1 MAKVKKEEVAKK
13 TTDENVEIK
22 GATKEGKLKVK
33 KPSLRK
39 IDYDDEPIKV
49 DLSKPIDTPEEESKE
64 EPKVEEKVEDQPKE
78 EKDDK
83 VIEEVQENVEE
94 EKVEEKKVEEKKVE
108 DKKEETE
115 KPVLEEITEEKT
127 DEAVEDKVEEVKE
140 TVEEAV
146 EEAEKTGK
154 DLPENIQKV
163 IDFMNETGGDL
174 DDYVKLN
181 QDYSKYDDMSILH
194 EYYRQTKPHL
204 TQDERNFLIE
214 DSFSFD
220 EEVDE
225 EKDVKRKKLAFKE
238 QVANA
243 KNHMDGLKSKYYEEI
258 KLGSKLAPEQQKAID
273 FFNRYNK
280 DKAETD
286 KVAKKQRSVFTEKT
300 NNVFNDKFKGFE
312 YNVGEK
318 RFRFNVK
325 DVNEVKETQSD
336 INNFTKKF
344 MDKNNLINNADGYH
358 KALFTAMNSDAIANH
373 FYEQGRADATKAR
386 IAKDKNINTEPR
398 KSHGEINAGGLK
410 VRILGD
416 SSSDLKNRSF
426 KFKKK

>member
-33 KPSLRK
+33 KPSLKR
-39 IDYDDEPIKV
+39 IDYDNEPIKV
-49 DLSKPIDTPEEESKE
+49 DLSKPIDTPEEKE

-83 VIEEVQENVEE
+83 VIDEVQENVEE
-94 EKVEEKKVEEKKVE
+94 EKVEEKKVE

-115 KPVLEEITEEKT
+115 QPVLEEITEEKT

-146 EEAEKTGK
+146 EEAEKTGE

-312 YNVGEK
+312 YNVGDK
-318 RFRFNVK
+318 RYRFNVK
-325 DVNEVKETQSD
+325 DVNEVKETQGD

-344 MDKNNLINNADGYH
+344 MDKNNFINNADGYH
-358 KALFTAMNSDAIANH
+358 KADAIK
-373 FYEQGRADATKAR
+373 ES
-386 IAKDKNINTEPR
+386 IAKSKNIDMEPR
-398 KSHGEINAGGLK
+398 QNHGEVNVGGYK
-410 VRILGD
+410 VRAISGD
-416 SSSDLKNRSF
+416 DSNKLRF
-426 KFKKK
+426 KIKK